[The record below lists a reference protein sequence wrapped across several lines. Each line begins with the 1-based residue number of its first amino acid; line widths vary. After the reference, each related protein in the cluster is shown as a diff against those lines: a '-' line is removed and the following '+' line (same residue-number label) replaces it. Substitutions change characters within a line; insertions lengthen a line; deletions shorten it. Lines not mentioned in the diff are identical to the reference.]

1 VFLCYC
7 VLKSS
12 KSVPVY
18 DARKFNFEYTAY
30 NLSNLDKFL
39 DHYNDKIPYGSFAVV
54 GYTLSIYKSKAGKS
68 SLSCNIQWVILLGCP
83 ED

>member
-1 VFLCYC
+1 
-7 VLKSS
+7 
-12 KSVPVY
+12 
-18 DARKFNFEYTAY
+18 
-30 NLSNLDKFL
+30 LDKIL
-39 DHYNDKIPYGSFAVV
+39 DRYDDEIPYGSFAVV